1 MNVTCHV
8 ERFRDNS
15 GVYPKDSRLVSAEG
29 LRSCASAMVTFEKD
43 RSRILR
49 DSNSSCKVARMEE
62 GSMNKKK
69 NEKKKKE
76 KEREKKRNNREPKL
90 CDKFRRRN
98 RRYLWLTRIKVIS
111 TSLYEEAKME
121 IQTFS

>member
-1 MNVTCHV
+1 
-8 ERFRDNS
+8 
-15 GVYPKDSRLVSAEG
+15 
-29 LRSCASAMVTFEKD
+29 MVTFEKG

-49 DSNSSCKVARMEE
+49 DSNSCCKVARMEE

-69 NEKKKKE
+69 KKKKE
-76 KEREKKRNNREPKL
+76 KKEKEKEKEKKRNNREPKL